1 MHSSHTQPNYRSGS
15 SVSPHLTGNGQ
26 QIPSMKGKRLQTAA
40 STKGPQDSASRRY
53 PLFTV
58 EESILMRGVS
68 AGKSDKQLCIELRL
82 PLQSF
87 KRLLRDLMVNTGT
100 SDKIGLLVWALRQKQ
115 GADSRANER
124 DYKWRRP
131 GLDNRYD

>member
-1 MHSSHTQPNYRSGS
+1 MHSSHTQSHYRSGS
-15 SVSPHLTGNGQ
+15 GVTQHLSRNGA
-26 QIPSMKGKRLQTAA
+26 QIPGVKGKLQQTARA
-40 STKGPQDSASRRY
+40 IKAPAGSASGPH

-58 EESILMRGVS
+58 EESIVMRNVS

-82 PLQSF
+82 PLPSF
-87 KRLLRDLMVNTGT
+87 QRLLRDLMAKTGT

-115 GADSRANER
+115 GADSRENER

-131 GLDNRYD
+131 GLGQ

>member
-1 MHSSHTQPNYRSGS
+1 MQSSHTQPQYRSGS
-15 SVSPHLTGNGQ
+15 SVTQHLTRNSA
-26 QIPSMKGKRLQTAA
+26 QIPGIKGKRLQTTGPA
-40 STKGPQDSASRRY
+40 KGPQDSASRPH

-82 PLQSF
+82 PLHSYQ
-87 KRLLRDLMVNTGT
+87 RLLRDLMAKTGT
-100 SDKIGLLVWALRQKQ
+100 SDKIGLLVWALRQKE

-124 DYKWRRP
+124 DYNWRRP
-131 GLDNRYD
+131 GLGR

>member
-15 SVSPHLTGNGQ
+15 GVSPQLTGNGQ
-26 QIPSMKGKRLQTAA
+26 PIPSMKGKRVQT
-40 STKGPQDSASRRY
+40 PQDSASRPR
-53 PLFTV
+53 PLFTS

-68 AGKSDKQLCIELRL
+68 AGKSDKQLCLELRL
-82 PLQSF
+82 PLPSF
-87 KRLLRDLMVNTGT
+87 QRLLRDLMVKTGT

-131 GLDNRYD
+131 GLDNPYE

>member
-26 QIPSMKGKRLQTAA
+26 QIPSMKGKRVQTAA
-40 STKGPQDSASRRY
+40 STSGPQDSASRPR
-53 PLFTV
+53 PLFTS

-87 KRLLRDLMVNTGT
+87 QRLLRDLMVKTGT

-131 GLDNRYD
+131 GLDHPYE